1 MFTLYTT
8 FTFLHVAAV
17 IVWLG
22 STGTLALL
30 NLRLLGRP
38 ERRDLLARA
47 ATGDV
52 AGPFFGLAALLTL
65 VAGFVMVANA
75 RIPFSTL
82 WIAWGMGGMVVSLLI
97 GATLIRR
104 TTEQLHAAAATDA
117 PAVTGLQRRLVGYS
131 LANLAL
137 LVSVVWAMVAKPML

>member
-1 MFTLYTT
+1 M
-8 FTFLHVAAV
+8 
-17 IVWLG
+17 
-22 STGTLALL
+22 
-30 NLRLLGRP
+30 
-38 ERRDLLARA
+38 
-47 ATGDV
+47 
-52 AGPFFGLAALLTL
+52 
-65 VAGFVMVANA
+65 
-75 RIPFSTL
+75 
-82 WIAWGMGGMVVSLLI
+82 SLLI